1 MLRVLR
7 QRAPALTNP
16 VPCCL
21 AQIEEAMLAIAQALL
36 AVCVCLGCV
45 PVIRFRKGGPG
56 EMIGRHLNTLLR
68 EQLSGQNVWVTNAF
82 RNGMF
87 QRPVSL
93 HAMCSPMAVDMLWL
107 TLWLYP

>member
-1 MLRVLR
+1 MLS
-7 QRAPALTNP
+7 
-16 VPCCL
+16 
-21 AQIEEAMLAIAQALL
+21 IAQALL

-87 QRPVSL
+87 QRPVSGL
-93 HAMCSPMAVDMLWL
+93 RVPPPPPPPAASLPRVLL
-107 TLWLYP
+107 G